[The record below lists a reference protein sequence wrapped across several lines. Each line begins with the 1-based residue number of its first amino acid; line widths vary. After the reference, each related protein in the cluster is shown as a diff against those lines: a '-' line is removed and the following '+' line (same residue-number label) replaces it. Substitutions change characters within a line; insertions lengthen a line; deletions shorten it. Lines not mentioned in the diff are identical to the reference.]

1 MRHLMMKS
9 PAILLISLSLQV
21 SNWGHDSYEDARA
34 CVELMLW
41 KTRKD
46 LASRKSTE
54 NSLSNS

>member
-1 MRHLMMKS
+1 MNYHL
-9 PAILLISLSLQV
+9 IGCLFQI

-46 LASRKSTE
+46 LTSRKLSE
-54 NSLSNS
+54 NLLGEIPLTFSS